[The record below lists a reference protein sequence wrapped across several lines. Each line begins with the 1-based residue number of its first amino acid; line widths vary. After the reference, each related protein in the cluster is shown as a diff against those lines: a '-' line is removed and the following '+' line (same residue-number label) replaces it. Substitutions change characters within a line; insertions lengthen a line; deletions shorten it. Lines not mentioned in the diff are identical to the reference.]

1 MISNIF
7 PLINTQITSYNE
19 PNYLLAKLL
28 FVNGCMPAGNLVQC
42 FTFTVYVFSGQILI
56 CYLFM
61 FGAHQQKSV
70 ESQSENYAKSVY

>member
-28 FVNGCMPAGNLVQC
+28 FVNGCTPAGNLVQC
-42 FTFTVYVFSGQILI
+42 FTFTVDVFSGQILI
-56 CYLFM
+56 CYLFT
-61 FGAHQQKSV
+61 FGTHQQKSV
-70 ESQSENYAKSVY
+70 ELQSENYVKSAY